1 MFILRYMTV
10 EDIPAVL
17 EIDRL
22 SFASPWS
29 QRSYEF
35 ELYDNANAHMI
46 VLVAPPSGGVSGA
59 NGAGQIVGYAGMWMI
74 DGEAHVSTLAVHP
87 DWRGQRL
94 GEVLLAGL
102 LSRAMIDRA
111 EYSVLEVRVSNA
123 PAIALYQKYEYVIVG
138 RRKGYYRDNSED
150 AFLMHLAPLDGAYHA
165 RFTDRVRRLS
175 ATVRHL
181 NLLTQPDRHRPATR
195 PRSDYDD

>member
-17 EIDRL
+17 EIDQL

-46 VLVAPPSGGVSGA
+46 VLVAPASDGMNGA
-59 NGAGQIVGYAGMWMI
+59 NGAGQIVGYGGMWMI

-123 PAIALYQKYEYVIVG
+123 PAIALYRKYEYVVVG

-150 AFLMHLAPLDGAYHA
+150 AFLMHLAPLDGAYHV
-165 RFTDRVRRLS
+165 RFADRVRQLS